1 MRVRISTH
9 GKKNHAAAAI
19 APKSAASSTRL
30 GRDCS
35 KNVTITD
42 KIDEEIRNNQDRD
55 RSGLLRKRTLKTA
68 ERDREDPHP
77 EQDEQLKEHQGLIWC
92 SVRNFSSWSVSKFA
106 ST

>member
-1 MRVRISTH
+1 KRTNAREDFDPWQ
-9 GKKNHAAAAI
+9 KE
-19 APKSAASSTRL
+19 PRR
-30 GRDCS
+30 GRDCA
-35 KNVTITD
+35 KDVTITD

-55 RSGLLRKRTLKTA
+55 RAGLLRKRTLKTA

-106 ST
+106 STWSPATKVGT